1 MDSPLQKKSLGIVSA
16 LLTIV
21 HVTTDFITQPS
32 KIFLRSKETTACV
45 CGNVVCVVMWC
56 VCFFLLSF
64 LRAHLNSVSKTSRD
78 YT

>member
-45 CGNVVCVVMWC
+45 CGNVVCVLFSPQLFKSPFKLC
-56 VCFFLLSF
+56 L
-64 LRAHLNSVSKTSRD
+64 
-78 YT
+78 